1 MMSLTGGEAM
11 LLSLLRK
18 RRSIRKYQPRPI
30 EKEKIEILIESL
42 LRSPSSRNLNPWQF
56 IFVTEPGLLAKLGR
70 SKEHGS
76 GFLKGA
82 ALAVVLVA
90 DAERCDVWVE
100 DCAIAATILQL
111 TAEEMGLG
119 SCWIQIRLRQHR
131 DSQSADN
138 YVKELLQIPG
148 NLEVASIISL
158 GYPDES
164 KRPHALDAL
173 PGDKVFFNTYGQN

>member
-1 MMSLTGGEAM
+1 M
-11 LLSLLRK
+11 LLSLLKK

-30 EKEKIEILIESL
+30 EKEKIETLIEAL

-56 IFVTEPGLLAKLGR
+56 VLVSEPGLLGKLGR

-82 ALAVVLVA
+82 ALAVVLLA
-90 DAERCDVWVE
+90 DPARCDVWVE
-100 DCAIAATILQL
+100 DCAVAATILQL

-119 SCWIQIRLRQHR
+119 SCWVQIRLRQH
-131 DSQSADN
+131 SSTISAQH
-138 YVKELLQIPG
+138 YIKELLQIPD

-158 GYPDES
+158 GYPDET
-164 KRPHALDAL
+164 KRPHTQESLNY
-173 PGDKVFFNTYGQN
+173 DKVFYNVYGQS

>member
-1 MMSLTGGEAM
+1 M

-30 EKEKIEILIESL
+30 EKEKLEVLVESL

-76 GFLKGA
+76 AFLKGA
-82 ALAVVLVA
+82 ALAVVLIA
-90 DAERCDVWVE
+90 DSARSDVWVE
-100 DCAIAATILQL
+100 DCAIAATTLQL

-119 SCWIQIRLRQHR
+119 SCWIQIRLRQH
-131 DSQSADN
+131 SNNMSAETH
-138 YVKELLQIPG
+138 VKELLQIPD

-158 GYPDES
+158 GYPDET
-164 KRPHALDAL
+164 KHPHTQESLQH
-173 PGDKVFFNTYGQN
+173 DKVYFNTYGQN